1 MTKALLLLPFLVVLQ
16 QHAAWAQDIHPPP
29 IAIKPTDFAI
39 SLPPSTDN
47 NNNGT
52 NNMVSNGQI
61 LLKTVFSD
69 LMTDIENI
77 VDVLSDLKNLS
88 STTPPPKE
96 TQTSSSSDSDLDL
109 DPNNNDDDSREALDL
124 FNSTKNESSALE
136 DIFFSNDSMQS

>member
-1 MTKALLLLPFLVVLQ
+1 MTKALLLLPFVVELQ
-16 QHAAWAQDIHPPP
+16 QHAAWAQD
-29 IAIKPTDFAI
+29 
-39 SLPPSTDN
+39 DN

-109 DPNNNDDDSREALDL
+109 DPNNNDDDSLEALDL
-124 FNSTKNESSALE
+124 FNSTKNESSACLLYTSDAADE
-136 DIFFSNDSMQS
+136 